1 MNYLLQCY
9 ALRKYLEKVGCEA
22 TVLNA
27 ISRVQEKNNSVFHK
41 KDGIKNVI
49 VNVVLLPFV
58 KQRLRKEKGFADF
71 VENYI
76 PHTEKV
82 VNVEQLKALV
92 DREQYRAIITG
103 SDQVWN
109 PHIFDFDEMFFFPF
123 ETKAIKI
130 GYSVSIG
137 ESSLEDIRGYSKY
150 AKDFPYVGLRE
161 KGAKEKV
168 EAICGHSVVDT
179 VDPVLLLTR
188 EDWETF
194 VDKSSP
200 LAKEKYLFCYLIDK
214 KPIKQNM
221 AIAEQIAKERG
232 LKIKYI
238 WMHLEKESFRGNF
251 INDASPVEFLN
262 YMYHACIAQIRMLK
276 KNGVDVEVWY
286 GSCAK
291 QLLAIFDAENIP
303 YVDLHEQRGKLPG
316 KLDRLNNWY
325 QFASAVKKKM
335 KTVKDASQTLFWFGT
350 AETAMPMV
358 GKLKGYNY
366 ALTSLELL
374 DDNKTKNRLFSML
387 TGDAKF
393 IVCCETTRAFI
404 MRNWYGLKKLQFLLC
419 ICMALK

>member
-1 MNYLLQCY
+1 MSKEKIGIITYHFARNYGAVLQCY
-9 ALRKYLEKVGCEA
+9 ALRKYLEKVGYDA

-49 VNVVLLPFV
+49 VNIVLLPFV

-82 VNVEQLKALV
+82 VNEEQLKALV

-123 ETKAIKI
+123 ETKATKI

-168 EAICGHSVVDT
+168 EAVCEHSVVDT

-200 LAKEKYLFCYLIDK
+200 LAKEKYLLCYLIDK

-262 YMYHACIAQIRMLK
+262 YVYH
-276 KNGVDVEVWY
+276 
-286 GSCAK
+286 
-291 QLLAIFDAENIP
+291 
-303 YVDLHEQRGKLPG
+303 
-316 KLDRLNNWY
+316 
-325 QFASAVKKKM
+325 ASAVMTDGYHVFKHGL
-335 KTVKDASQTLFWFGT
+335 VKNCR
-350 AETAMPMV
+350 E
-358 GKLKGYNY
+358 
-366 ALTSLELL
+366 
-374 DDNKTKNRLFSML
+374 NRTMIS
-387 TGDAKF
+387 
-393 IVCCETTRAFI
+393 VCHDS
-404 MRNWYGLKKLQFLLC
+404 
-419 ICMALK
+419 

>member
-1 MNYLLQCY
+1 M
-9 ALRKYLEKVGCEA
+9 
-22 TVLNA
+22 
-27 ISRVQEKNNSVFHK
+27 K
-41 KDGIKNVI
+41 KTIVI
-49 VNVVLLPFV
+49 VYDGAVINGGAAKIAIQSAVELAKNPDINMIYFAANVVLLPFV

-238 WMHLEKESFRGNF
+238 EPLDVLDFHNFLSRSYLILTDSGGIQEEAPSLGKPVLVMRDTTERPEGIAAGTLKLVGTEEETIYKEFSRLLS
-251 INDASPVEFLN
+251 DKDEYEAMSKASNP
-262 YMYHACIAQIRMLK
+262 YGDGHACERIADIL
-276 KNGVDVEVWY
+276 E
-286 GSCAK
+286 
-291 QLLAIFDAENIP
+291 E
-303 YVDLHEQRGKLPG
+303 KL
-316 KLDRLNNWY
+316 
-325 QFASAVKKKM
+325 
-335 KTVKDASQTLFWFGT
+335 
-350 AETAMPMV
+350 
-358 GKLKGYNY
+358 
-366 ALTSLELL
+366 
-374 DDNKTKNRLFSML
+374 
-387 TGDAKF
+387 
-393 IVCCETTRAFI
+393 
-404 MRNWYGLKKLQFLLC
+404 
-419 ICMALK
+419 

>member
-1 MNYLLQCY
+1 MGKEKVGIITYHFARNYGAVLQCY
-9 ALRKYLEKVGCEA
+9 ALRKYLEKVGYDA

-41 KDGIKNVI
+41 KDGIKNII

-82 VNVEQLKALV
+82 VNAEQLKALV
-92 DREQYRAIITG
+92 DREQYQAIITG

-109 PHIFDFDEMFFFPF
+109 PHIFDFDEMFYFPF
-123 ETKAIKI
+123 ETKAKKI

-137 ESSLEDIRGYSKY
+137 ESSLEDIRGYSIY

-168 EAICGHSVVDT
+168 EAICRHSVVDT
-179 VDPVLLLTR
+179 VDPVLLLPR

-200 LAKEKYLFCYLIDK
+200 LAKEKYLLCYLIDK
-214 KPIKQNM
+214 KPIKRNM
-221 AIAEQIAKERG
+221 AIAEQIAKARG

-251 INDASPVEFLN
+251 VNDASPVEFLN
-262 YMYHACIAQIRMLK
+262 YMYHA
-276 KNGVDVEVWY
+276 
-286 GSCAK
+286 
-291 QLLAIFDAENIP
+291 
-303 YVDLHEQRGKLPG
+303 
-316 KLDRLNNWY
+316 
-325 QFASAVKKKM
+325 SAVM
-335 KTVKDASQTLFWFGT
+335 TDGYHGTVFSTIFNKPMYSVINNRQSTDSRIRDYLTLIGLESRIFYGDAPAIPKEEIDYTEVDPKIRSVADASKAFLQS
-350 AETAMPMV
+350 AI
-358 GKLKGYNY
+358 
-366 ALTSLELL
+366 
-374 DDNKTKNRLFSML
+374 DNERVV
-387 TGDAKF
+387 
-393 IVCCETTRAFI
+393 I
-404 MRNWYGLKKLQFLLC
+404 
-419 ICMALK
+419 

>member
-1 MNYLLQCY
+1 MSKEKVGIITYHFARNYGAVLQCY
-9 ALRKYLEKVGCEA
+9 ALRKYLEKVGYDA

-82 VNVEQLKALV
+82 ENVEQLKALV

-123 ETKAIKI
+123 ETKAIKV

-200 LAKEKYLFCYLIDK
+200 LAKEKYLLCYLIDK

-262 YMYHACIAQIRMLK
+262 YMYHA
-276 KNGVDVEVWY
+276 
-286 GSCAK
+286 
-291 QLLAIFDAENIP
+291 
-303 YVDLHEQRGKLPG
+303 
-316 KLDRLNNWY
+316 
-325 QFASAVKKKM
+325 SAVM
-335 KTVKDASQTLFWFGT
+335 TDGYHGTVFSTIFNK
-350 AETAMPMV
+350 PMYSV
-358 GKLKGYNY
+358 IN
-366 ALTSLELL
+366 
-374 DDNKTKNRLFSML
+374 NRQS
-387 TGDAKF
+387 TDSR
-393 IVCCETTRAFI
+393 IRD
-404 MRNWYGLKKLQFLLC
+404 
-419 ICMALK
+419 

>member
-1 MNYLLQCY
+1 M
-9 ALRKYLEKVGCEA
+9 
-22 TVLNA
+22 
-27 ISRVQEKNNSVFHK
+27 K
-41 KDGIKNVI
+41 KTIVI
-49 VNVVLLPFV
+49 VYDGAVINGGAAKIAIQSAVELAKNPDINMIYFAANVVLLPFV

-232 LKIKYI
+232 LKSKYI
-238 WMHLEKESFRGNF
+238 
-251 INDASPVEFLN
+251 
-262 YMYHACIAQIRMLK
+262 QI
-276 KNGVDVEVWY
+276 VV
-286 GSCAK
+286 
-291 QLLAIFDAENIP
+291 
-303 YVDLHEQRGKLPG
+303 
-316 KLDRLNNWY
+316 
-325 QFASAVKKKM
+325 
-335 KTVKDASQTLFWFGT
+335 
-350 AETAMPMV
+350 
-358 GKLKGYNY
+358 
-366 ALTSLELL
+366 
-374 DDNKTKNRLFSML
+374 
-387 TGDAKF
+387 
-393 IVCCETTRAFI
+393 
-404 MRNWYGLKKLQFLLC
+404 
-419 ICMALK
+419 

>member
-1 MNYLLQCY
+1 MRKNKIRILHVAQAAGGVDRYIRMLL
-9 ALRKYLEKVGCEA
+9 KYL
-22 TVLNA
+22 
-27 ISRVQEKNNSVFHK
+27 
-41 KDGIKNVI
+41 D
-49 VNVVLLPFV
+49 
-58 KQRLRKEKGFADF
+58 KEKFENILVCSQDF
-71 VENYI
+71 HEEDYKGLLDSFEQIEMTRAIGRTDLKAIKEVRALIKKYNPDIVY
-76 PHTEKV
+76 TEKV

-262 YMYHACIAQIRMLK
+262 YMYHA
-276 KNGVDVEVWY
+276 
-286 GSCAK
+286 
-291 QLLAIFDAENIP
+291 
-303 YVDLHEQRGKLPG
+303 
-316 KLDRLNNWY
+316 
-325 QFASAVKKKM
+325 SAVM
-335 KTVKDASQTLFWFGT
+335 TDGYHGTVFSTIFNKPMYSVINNRQSTDSRIRDYLTLIGLESRIFYGDAPVIPKEEIDYTEVDPKIRSAADASKAFLQS
-350 AETAMPMV
+350 AI
-358 GKLKGYNY
+358 
-366 ALTSLELL
+366 
-374 DDNKTKNRLFSML
+374 DNER
-387 TGDAKF
+387 
-393 IVCCETTRAFI
+393 VVR
-404 MRNWYGLKKLQFLLC
+404 
-419 ICMALK
+419 

>member
-1 MNYLLQCY
+1 MSKEKVGIITYHFARNYGAVLQCY
-9 ALRKYLEKVGCEA
+9 ALRKYLEKVGYDA

-49 VNVVLLPFV
+49 VNVILLPFV

-82 VNVEQLKALV
+82 VNVAQLKALV

-123 ETKAIKI
+123 ETKATKI

-150 AKDFPYVGLRE
+150 AKDFPYIGLRE

-200 LAKEKYLFCYLIDK
+200 LAKEKYLLCYLIDK
-214 KPIKQNM
+214 KPIKRNM

-251 INDASPVEFLN
+251 ITDASPVEFLN
-262 YMYHACIAQIRMLK
+262 YVYH
-276 KNGVDVEVWY
+276 
-286 GSCAK
+286 
-291 QLLAIFDAENIP
+291 
-303 YVDLHEQRGKLPG
+303 
-316 KLDRLNNWY
+316 
-325 QFASAVKKKM
+325 ASAVM
-335 KTVKDASQTLFWFGT
+335 TDGYHGTVFSTIFNKPMYSVINNRQSTDSRIRDYLTLIGLESRFFYGDAPVIPKEEIDYTEVDSKIRSVADASKAFLQS
-350 AETAMPMV
+350 AI
-358 GKLKGYNY
+358 
-366 ALTSLELL
+366 
-374 DDNKTKNRLFSML
+374 DNER
-387 TGDAKF
+387 
-393 IVCCETTRAFI
+393 VVR
-404 MRNWYGLKKLQFLLC
+404 
-419 ICMALK
+419 

>member
-1 MNYLLQCY
+1 M
-9 ALRKYLEKVGCEA
+9 
-22 TVLNA
+22 
-27 ISRVQEKNNSVFHK
+27 K
-41 KDGIKNVI
+41 KTIVI
-49 VNVVLLPFV
+49 VYDGAVINGGAAKIAIQSAVELAKNPDINMIYFAANVVLLPFV

-262 YMYHACIAQIRMLK
+262 YMYSNSSMILAPLCLWFVLSVVNNFLGIQILVASGHQKEYSNAFLISAVMSIVL
-276 KNGVDVEVWY
+276 Y
-286 GSCAK
+286 FI
-291 QLLAIFDAENIP
+291 L
-303 YVDLHEQRGKLPG
+303 GKLLG
-316 KLDRLNNWY
+316 MFGIA
-325 QFASAVKKKM
+325 FA
-335 KTVKDASQTLFWFGT
+335 TFF
-350 AETAMPMV
+350 AE
-358 GKLKGYNY
+358 L
-366 ALTSLELL
+366 ALTILL
-374 DDNKTKNRLFSML
+374 LIRVIK
-387 TGDAKF
+387 
-393 IVCCETTRAFI
+393 I
-404 MRNWYGLKKLQFLLC
+404 
-419 ICMALK
+419 

>member
-1 MNYLLQCY
+1 MSKEKVGIITYHFARNYGAVLQCY

-200 LAKEKYLFCYLIDK
+200 LAKEKYLLCYLIDK
-214 KPIKQNM
+214 KPIKRNM

-262 YMYHACIAQIRMLK
+262 YMYHA
-276 KNGVDVEVWY
+276 
-286 GSCAK
+286 
-291 QLLAIFDAENIP
+291 
-303 YVDLHEQRGKLPG
+303 
-316 KLDRLNNWY
+316 
-325 QFASAVKKKM
+325 SAVM
-335 KTVKDASQTLFWFGT
+335 TDGYHGTVFSTIFNKPMYSVINNRQSTDSRIRDYLTLIGLESRIFYGDSPVIPKEEIDYTEVDPKIRSAADASKAFLQS
-350 AETAMPMV
+350 AI
-358 GKLKGYNY
+358 
-366 ALTSLELL
+366 
-374 DDNKTKNRLFSML
+374 DNERVVK
-387 TGDAKF
+387 
-393 IVCCETTRAFI
+393 
-404 MRNWYGLKKLQFLLC
+404 
-419 ICMALK
+419 